1 MQRDERNIHE
11 HDYIVPPSTLETID
25 AAVIQHI
32 KDKLNLFATTNK
44 GWKKVPVLWVAP
56 ERTYQRKK
64 NKDLRDD
71 HGTLIL
77 PLITIERSALQKDP
91 AKKGAMGVNIPAV
104 RDAMQNQFTIGQ
116 VINQKRTSEHEKA
129 RKFKKSGN
137 INKPNVGR
145 ADRNMRERDD
155 TKKRVVYDY
164 ISVPLPIYINV
175 TYKISLRTGYQQQ
188 QNELLMPFITRS
200 GQKNDFKIKAEHHQ
214 YVGHYEADY
223 TKNNN
228 VSDMQEGERMY
239 ECEIS
244 LIVNGYL
251 IGDGPNQD
259 QPKVARRMGA
269 TKIHYGRERSI
280 LGDMNEWMEDDRHR
294 GKLRE
299 ELLEKERDS

>member
-116 VINQKRTSEHEKA
+116 VINQKRTSDHEKA

-188 QNELLMPFITRS
+188 
-200 GQKNDFKIKAEHHQ
+200 NDFKIKAEHHQ

>member
-25 AAVIQHI
+25 AAVVEHI
-32 KDKLNLFATTNK
+32 KNKLNLFATTNK

-77 PLITIERSALQKDP
+77 PLITIERAALQKDP
-91 AKKGAMGVNIPAV
+91 AKKGTMGVNIPAV

-116 VINQKRTSEHEKA
+116 VINQKRTSDHEKA
-129 RKFKKSGN
+129 RKFKKHGN
-137 INKPNVGR
+137 INKPDVGR
-145 ADRNMRERDD
+145 ADQNKRDRD
-155 TKKRVVYDY
+155 KTKKQVVYDY

-299 ELLEKERDS
+299 ELLEKELDS